1 MIFNYVVGF
10 KKLNEMYIACE
21 WKSCDYAVNL
31 IQEYHYHV
39 KGHIPQLEVVSD
51 EDGEESYKCLWLNC
65 IFQTKDTGEITWHV
79 KYHGFHAVLKAQ
91 GDDLAISRNLPAR
104 TLSSTECNT
113 IPNIPTPLVC
123 QWDSCN
129 ESCTGQIEFIQHV
142 NYCHISFLQPKPK
155 ERIKC
160 QWAECSL
167 TTLKRSKLA
176 DHVKMHTGEKAAACS
191 HCGQIFANTTKF
203 VNHRLRQLPINE
215 HSPQCSH
222 CLVFLPN
229 ERLLKIHMRQ
239 HVHHYKCCFCD
250 LTCSTPSIL
259 SAHIKYR
266 HLPYKPFKCST
277 CSYVCK
283 SQNDLTRHIMTH
295 SENIFTCNQSGCNSK
310 FRTEFSL
317 ARHFEKEHSQNPQ
330 LSKFACHLCTK
341 TFSRGVKLTT
351 HLCSVHNVTKP
362 SGYSRFEYI
371 REQDGYFRLQTTRL
385 ESLEVVEM
393 SMKFVESEL
402 NTSAAEC
409 SEEDIDDPTPLDN
422 IRSEEKGNKTI
433 AIEVIDE
440 EGKVITSNVVLSE
453 VALPPEAKV
462 VAIGV

>member
-1 MIFNYVVGF
+1 MRIGF

-91 GDDLAISRNLPAR
+91 GDDLAISRNLPAC